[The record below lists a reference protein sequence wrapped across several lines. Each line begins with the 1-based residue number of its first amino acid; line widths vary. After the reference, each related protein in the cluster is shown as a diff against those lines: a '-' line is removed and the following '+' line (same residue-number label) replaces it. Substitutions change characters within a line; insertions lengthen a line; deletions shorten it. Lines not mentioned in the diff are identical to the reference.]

1 MKTQADTI
9 TGTSQ
14 YMRGFAD
21 AKLREAENLDTICC
35 SIFPNYNIDRYEA
48 IAVRVYLGK
57 ESILT
62 VYARDKESRKSTSSE
77 EKFPV
82 KKFKANMPVEEIINH
97 FLNIN
102 LTIIKE
108 DYDLNDIEVI
118 NK

>member
-1 MKTQADTI
+1 MKTQMDTI
-9 TGTSQ
+9 TGTPQ
-14 YMRGFAD
+14 YLRGFAD

-35 SIFPNYNIDRYEA
+35 SIFPNYNLDRFEA

-62 VYARDKESRKSTSSE
+62 VYARDKESKKSTSSE
-77 EKFPV
+77 EKLPV
-82 KKFKANMPVEEIINH
+82 KKFKAVMPMEEIINH